1 MSAAV
6 PLFLDCCARVLRGDG
21 VLIEQL
27 HAQGFACAPAE
38 WCFTL
43 PALHGFLAPR
53 LTAAPALTYRAFVQ
67 QLFASS
73 INQQLREHGAEIA
86 IADNRGKV
94 SASLYCLR
102 RLPFREPVANLP

>member
-6 PLFLDCCARVLRGDG
+6 QLFLDCCARVLRGDG
-21 VLIEQL
+21 VLLEQL
-27 HAQGFACAPAE
+27 RMAGFACAPSE
-38 WCFTL
+38 WRFTL

-53 LTAAPALTYRAFVQ
+53 LTADTPLEYRAFVQ

-73 INQQLREHGAEIA
+73 INRHLREHGAQIA

-102 RLPFREPVANLP
+102 RLPFREPAANLP

>member
-6 PLFLDCCARVLRGDG
+6 QLFLDCCERIVRGDAA
-21 VLIEQL
+21 LIEQL

-38 WCFTL
+38 WRFTL

-53 LTAAPALTYRAFVQ
+53 LATDPALEYRAFVQ

-86 IADNRGKV
+86 IADNQGKV
-94 SASLYCLR
+94 STSLYCLR
-102 RLPFREPVANLP
+102 RLPT

>member
-43 PALHGFLAPR
+43 PALHGFLAPQ
-53 LTAAPALTYRAFVQ
+53 LATEPPLTYRTFVQ

-73 INQQLREHGAEIA
+73 INRHLREHGAEIT
-86 IADNRGKV
+86 IADNQGKV

-102 RLPFREPVANLP
+102 RLPRT

>member
-6 PLFLDCCARVLRGDG
+6 DLFLDCCERVLRGDG
-21 VLIEQL
+21 ALIEQL
-27 HAQGFACAPAE
+27 HMAGFACAPGE
-38 WCFTL
+38 WRFTL

-53 LTAAPALTYRAFVQ
+53 LSTDPTLEYRAFVQ

-73 INQQLREHGAEIA
+73 INQHLGEHGAEIA
-86 IADNRGKV
+86 IADNQGKV

-102 RLPFREPVANLP
+102 RLPI